1 MIKKVY
7 LTIGLLFG
15 IWFGWLM
22 AVNFCIST
30 IDQKQEV
37 MTIQDWS
44 RLKELKQILEKQKFL
59 FF

>member
-22 AVNFCIST
+22 AVSFCIST